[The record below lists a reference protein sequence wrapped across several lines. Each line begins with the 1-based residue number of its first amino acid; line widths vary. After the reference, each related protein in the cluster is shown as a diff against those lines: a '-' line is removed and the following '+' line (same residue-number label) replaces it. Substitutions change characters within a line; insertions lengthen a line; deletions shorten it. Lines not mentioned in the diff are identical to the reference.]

1 MKNNRIALSPADRA
15 TARAII
21 ARHPKWRGEASR
33 RGINTAGLSGNILYE
48 VADVLGIDVQAELT
62 ALRNATRAAAP
73 AIFGNAGK
81 GEASGVP
88 ASVDWARVRRIA
100 AEEAAER
107 IKPVIVERVVVVR
120 EQDGTR
126 ETFGE
131 LTHPE
136 FPTLLELCTLLAPKD
151 RNILLVG
158 PAGTGKTTAALQL
171 GKALARDVVFQSI
184 ALEPAEL
191 VGYVDLHGK
200 QKITP
205 FVDAFQ
211 HGKVCLLDEMDR
223 YSDKAMVA
231 LNAALANRLITL
243 DNGEQIKAHPDFICI
258 GSANTFGTGPDAAY
272 TSAERLDRSTQSRF
286 QAKLAWGVVPAFE
299 IAVAEAA
306 WPENKGEAAATARH
320 IQKARAALEK
330 LDLHGDA
337 VADQRTILTAVSLV
351 KAGWAIER
359 IEELTFLAPL
369 DEDQRKAVRS
379 AMARNA

>member
-1 MKNNRIALSPADRA
+1 
-15 TARAII
+15 
-21 ARHPKWRGEASR
+21 
-33 RGINTAGLSGNILYE
+33 
-48 VADVLGIDVQAELT
+48 
-62 ALRNATRAAAP
+62 
-73 AIFGNAGK
+73 
-81 GEASGVP
+81 
-88 ASVDWARVRRIA
+88 
-100 AEEAAER
+100 
-107 IKPVIVERVVVVR
+107 
-120 EQDGTR
+120 
-126 ETFGE
+126 
-131 LTHPE
+131 
-136 FPTLLELCTLLAPKD
+136 
-151 RNILLVG
+151 
-158 PAGTGKTTAALQL
+158 
-171 GKALARDVVFQSI
+171 
-184 ALEPAEL
+184 
-191 VGYVDLHGK
+191 
-200 QKITP
+200 
-205 FVDAFQ
+205 
-211 HGKVCLLDEMDR
+211 LLDEMDR

-286 QAKLAWGVVPAFE
+286 QAKIAWGVVPAFE
-299 IAVAEAA
+299 IAIAEAA

-351 KAGWAIER
+351 KAGWTIER